1 VNFIMELLG
10 MLFGSLSGAAADV
23 AKDVLKT
30 PAKEIDVSS
39 VRGEL
44 NLLPVPVGNIL
55 NEYDG
60 MLSRS

>member
-1 VNFIMELLG
+1 MNFIMELLG

-39 VRGEL
+39 VRGNL
-44 NLLPVPVGNIL
+44 DLLPSPVGNVL
-55 NEYDG
+55 DDYSG

>member
-1 VNFIMELLG
+1 